1 MVSKASETTL
11 NTGESALIRAIALI
25 DVTASRTRTA
35 GIARVHADHW
45 HTYALGLVGHKLAQL
60 EEGPTMQPC
69 SLSAASSYPVP
80 DALQIFKGNPTTG
93 VFRRLH
99 KLLGDTVIHIFGK
112 ALLFASKFLEAAT
125 AGLRT
130 FALQPIAQAAVT
142 KAHVLNGAP
151 MVYRAIRVGSDVDD
165 AKVNAKKIARFN
177 LRRLFNVAG
186 LEQVELASAV
196 DKVTLT
202 AQTFNQFALLFTAN
216 KRHLLATVHCPDRDG
231 RLGEFVGHE
240 PVIERESTVRP
251 KRALGIAVKLVGIRD
266 FGKDTHGNIC
276 AQAELLTHGTITQV
290 MQGELAEGAR
300 LPCLLANVVTGS
312 VYSFQRA

>member
-1 MVSKASETTL
+1 
-11 NTGESALIRAIALI
+11 
-25 DVTASRTRTA
+25 
-35 GIARVHADHW
+35 
-45 HTYALGLVGHKLAQL
+45 
-60 EEGPTMQPC
+60 MQPC

-93 VFRRLH
+93 VLRRSH

-130 FALQPIAQAAVT
+130 FALQPGAQAAVT
-142 KAHVLNGAP
+142 KTHVLNGAP
-151 MVYRAIRVGSDVDD
+151 LVYRAIRVGSDVDD

-177 LRRLFNVAG
+177 LRRFFNVAS

-196 DKVTLT
+196 DKITLT
-202 AQTFNQFALLFTAN
+202 AQTFKQFALLFTAN

-251 KRALGIAVKLVGIRD
+251 KRALGLAVKLVGIRD

-276 AQAELLTHGTITQV
+276 AQAEAFPNITVTQV
-290 MQGELAEGAR
+290 MQGKLAPGVR
-300 LPCLLANVVTGS
+300 LPSPLTDVITRS
-312 VYSFQRA
+312 ISRFQRLQQCGVLFGSRHELDLSNQFHARSIT